1 MFSYGFGER
10 NNQNRM
16 RCLLNEKKIASIKT
30 PDKRQEFWDT
40 SLQGFGLRV
49 TPTGQ
54 KTYFIMC
61 RDQGKQ
67 RRITLGRYPI
77 ISLADA
83 REEARSKL
91 RLVSLGLPLEEKK
104 ERAISLEK
112 AFNSFIEIYAK
123 KKTKD
128 WHRTDARL
136 RGTLVKKYGTLD
148 IREITR
154 KDINI
159 LLDDII
165 ARGAPIQANRVHA
178 GASKFFKWCVEREYI
193 ESSPALHISKPAPE
207 NPRDRVL
214 NDDEL
219 KKIWAETEKM
229 SYPFGPLFQLL
240 ILTGQ
245 RRSEVSDMRWSEIS
259 FKDKTWT
266 IPKERSKNGCAHIV
280 PLSATAIDILQRIP
294 RYLHSDFVFTT
305 TRKTSVSGF
314 GKIKKRLDEDTDIS
328 DWIIHDIRRTVASG
342 MARLKIPPHVVE
354 KILNHVSGTFSGVT
368 GVYNRYGYDEEKRDA
383 LELWEDHISKINISL
398 DLSITFD

>member
-1 MFSYGFGER
+1 MK
-10 NNQNRM
+10 
-16 RCLLNEKKIASIKT
+16 KKIASIKT

-49 TPTGQ
+49 TPTGK

-83 REEARSKL
+83 REEARAKL

-104 ERAISLEK
+104 ERVVSLEK

-123 KKTKD
+123 KKTRD

-136 RGTLVKKYGTLD
+136 RGTLIKKYGSID

-154 KDINI
+154 KDIVT
-159 LLDDII
+159 LLDDIV
-165 ARGAPIQANRVHA
+165 ARGAPIQANRVLA

-193 ESSPALHISKPAPE
+193 ESSPVLNISKPAPE

-214 NDDEL
+214 SDEEL
-219 KKIWAETEKM
+219 KKIWAEAEKM
-229 SYPFGPLFQLL
+229 AYPFGPLFQLL

-245 RRSEVSDMRWSEIS
+245 RRSEVSNMRWSEIDY
-259 FKDKTWT
+259 KDKIWT
-266 IPKERSKNGCAHIV
+266 IPKERSKNKRANSV
-280 PLSATAIDILQRIP
+280 PLSNQAINILEQTP
-294 RYLHSDFVFTT
+294 RFRNSDFVFTT
-305 TRKTSVSGF
+305 TGTTPVSGL
-314 GKIKKRLDEDTDIS
+314 GKVKVRLDEKTGIQG
-328 DWIIHDIRRTVASG
+328 WVNHDIRRTVISG
-342 MARLKIPPHVVE
+342 MAKLNIPIHVIE
-354 KILNHVSGTFSGVT
+354 KIVNHVSGTFSGVT
-368 GVYNRYGYDEEKRDA
+368 SVYNRYGYEDEKRYA
-383 LELWEDHISKINISL
+383 LQVWSDYILGHISNE
-398 DLSITFD
+398 